1 MVVPTTFN
9 IADNFAF
16 PLETATETIAIVARR
31 GAGKTYTARKLA
43 EGLLLAE
50 IPTVIVDPIGVCWGL
65 RSSASGKEAGLPIVI
80 LGGEHA
86 DAPLPEDSGALVA
99 DMVNQHRMSCVLD
112 MSLMRKGATHRF
124 FTDFAEHL
132 YHVQREAV
140 HLIVDEADEFA
151 PQRPMPNEARML
163 GAMEDLVR
171 RGRARGIGMT
181 MITQRP
187 SVINKNV
194 LTQCEILIALQ
205 MSHNLDLKAVDEWV
219 KLHGTDEERE
229 RFLASV
235 PSLQKGEAWIWSPSF
250 LKCFTRVKVAK
261 CRTFDSSATPA
272 AGGKKVTPKQ
282 RAAVN
287 LDLLR
292 TQMAEQ
298 IAAAEKDDP
307 KRLHA
312 RIADLERKLATQ
324 MQPFADL
331 GRAFEAFV
339 GGMRETIGLIAS
351 RIDELSDLA
360 EARLATV
367 EQYEQNVLAGKIAA
381 CAPGSGKTQ
390 LVVPKSV
397 SGPTVKN
404 GQKYTSDYTGPRVP
418 DAALGKPVDG
428 LILDWNLKNAGPKP
442 LPDPVGA
449 VIRHELAKAQRQI
462 LTALAT
468 HGPKNRTQTAVL
480 ARYSSE
486 GGSYRNALG
495 ALRSAGYVADA
506 NGLISITDAGLEVLG
521 PYEPLPT
528 GKSLVAW
535 WMNNLSLPQRTILGV
550 VLDHWPRVMSKGEIA
565 ERANY
570 SAEGGSFRNAL
581 GRLRLLELI
590 VNGTE
595 PNPELVA
602 K

>member
-312 RIADLERKLATQ
+312 RIAELERMVSSQ
-324 MQPFADL
+324 SQP
-331 GRAFEAFV
+331 AFELGNAFTAFASGV
-339 GGMRETIGLIAS
+339 HEAMSLIDQRA
-351 RIDELSDLA
+351 DELSELIT
-360 EARLATV
+360 ARLATV
-367 EQYEQNVLAGKIAA
+367 YQYQTTVLPKLIAA

-390 LVVPKSV
+390 PVVPKSV

-404 GQKYTSDYTGPRVP
+404 RQNYASDYSEAVTQSAKVAAEKF
-418 DAALGKPVDG
+418 DAEAGK
-428 LILDWNLKNAGPKP
+428 LPKP
-442 LPDPVGA
+442 
-449 VIRHELAKAQRQI
+449 QRQI

-468 HGPKNRTQTAVL
+468 HGAKNRTQTAVL

-495 ALRSAGYVADA
+495 ALRSAGYVADR
-506 NGLISITDAGLEVLG
+506 NGLIEITPAGLAALG

-528 GKSLVAW
+528 GKALVAW

-550 VLDHWPRVMSKGEIA
+550 VLDAWPVVVDKHWIA
-565 ERANY
+565 EKAGY

-595 PNPELVA
+595 PNPELVS

>member
-1 MVVPTTFN
+1 MVVPTTFD

-65 RSSASGKEAGLPIVI
+65 RSSANGKEAGLPIVI

-86 DAPLPEDSGALVA
+86 DAPLPEDSGELVA

-132 YHVQREAV
+132 YHIQREAV

-235 PSLQKGEAWIWSPSF
+235 PGLQKGEAWIWSPSF

-272 AGGKKVTPKQ
+272 AGAKKVTPKQ

-292 TQMAEQ
+292 SQMAEQ

-312 RIADLERKLATQ
+312 RIAELEAQIRSSSA
-324 MQPFADL
+324 P
-331 GRAFEAFV
+331 AFEMGKAFAAFA
-339 GGMRETIGLIAS
+339 GGVRETIALLGEK
-351 RIDELSDLA
+351 IDEVSDLA
-360 EARLATV
+360 AARLLTI
-367 EQYEQNVLAGKIAA
+367 ERYQEDVLAGHLKA
-381 CAPGSGKTQ
+381 CAPGHGKSQ

-404 GQKYTSDYTGPRVP
+404 GQKYSSDYSGPRVP
-418 DAALGKPVDG
+418 AAALGEPVDG
-428 LILDWNLKNAGPKP
+428 IKLDWDRGANQPIP
-442 LPDPVGA
+442 LPRSEAPGVLN
-449 VIRHELAKAQRQI
+449 IPKAQRQI

-480 ARYSSE
+480 SRYSAD
-486 GGSYRNALG
+486 GGSFRSALG
-495 ALRSAGYVADA
+495 ALRSAAYVADR
-506 NGLISITDAGLEVLG
+506 NGLIEITPEGLAALG
-521 PYEPLPT
+521 PYEKLPT
-528 GKSLVAW
+528 GRALREW
-535 WMNNLSLPQRTILGV
+535 WMSNLPLAQRTILGV
-550 VLDHWPRVMSKGEIA
+550 VLDHWPRVMSKEEIA
-565 ERANY
+565 ERSNY
-570 SAEGGSFRNAL
+570 SADGGSFRSAM
-581 GRLRLLELI
+581 GRLRTLELI